1 MDAMQEIYDMCVKPS
16 VVVAHEKAAGNAGV
30 VANVASAAS
39 MYGQG
44 AVGPGIT
51 ELNSLK
57 TTITAE
63 PEQVPTA
70 YGSYSRQTYTTEI
83 KECALTYTCRYGR
96 GFDEVRSLIPH
107 E

>member
-1 MDAMQEIYDMCVKPS
+1 MCVKPS
-16 VVVAHEKAAGNAGV
+16 VVVAHEKAAGDAGV
-30 VANVASAAS
+30 VALASAAA

-63 PEQVPTA
+63 PEQVPTT

-83 KECALTYTCRYGR
+83 KECALTYTCHYGK
-96 GFDEVRSLIPH
+96 GFDEVRSLIAH

>member
-1 MDAMQEIYDMCVKPS
+1 MQEIYNMCVKPS
-16 VVVAHEKAAGNAGV
+16 QVVAHEKAAGIAGV
-30 VANVASAAS
+30 AANVASAAA

-44 AVGPGIT
+44 AVGPAIT

-63 PEQVPTA
+63 PEQVPTT

-83 KECALTYTCRYGR
+83 KECALTYTCHYGK
-96 GFDEVRSLIPH
+96 GFDEVKSQITD